1 MKDRAPARF
10 VMITGLA
17 GSGKSTALR
26 ALEDM
31 GFYSVDNLPARLFP
45 AFLELTLQEQ
55 ESSLKTALVMDL
67 RSPRFAESFPQIHQE
82 LTRRGCAFDLL
93 FLEAQDQVLIR
104 RYSQTRRLHPLARQ
118 ADDSLAQ
125 AIARER
131 ELLRPVRAR
140 ATQVLDT
147 GSFNV
152 HGLRRQ
158 LFELFSQ
165 VAPPARLQ
173 VNLVSF
179 GFKYGLPGEADMV
192 MDVRFLPNPYF
203 VDNLRELDGTDQA
216 VVDYVHRHGDTTDF
230 LIRFKELLNFLI
242 PRFLEEGKSRL
253 TIAIGCTGGRHRSV
267 VVSRWLAQ
275 VLDVPGCRF
284 SLRHRD
290 LNRG

>member
-1 MKDRAPARF
+1 
-10 VMITGLA
+10 MITGLA

-31 GFYSVDNLPARLFP
+31 GFYAVDNLPVQLFP
-45 AFLELTLQEQ
+45 AFLELILQQ
-55 ESSLKTALVMDL
+55 KDLPVKTALVMDL
-67 RSPRFAESFPQIHQE
+67 RSPRFAEKFPEIHQE
-82 LTRRGCAFDLL
+82 LTQRGCAFDLI

-104 RYSQTRRLHPLARQ
+104 RYSQTRRRHPLARQ

-125 AIARER
+125 AITRER

-152 HGLRRQ
+152 HGLRQQ
-158 LFELFSQ
+158 LFELFSHA
-165 VAPPARLQ
+165 APPARLQ

-192 MDVRFLPNPYF
+192 MDVRFLPNPFF
-203 VDNLRELDGTDQA
+203 VDDLRELDGTDQA
-216 VVDYVHRHGDTTDF
+216 VVDYVHQHGDTADF
-230 LIRFKELLNFLI
+230 LIRFKELLDFLI

-267 VVSRWLAQ
+267 VVSRWLAKR
-275 VLDVPGCRF
+275 LKAPGCRF

-290 LNRG
+290 INRG